1 MTNYLI
7 IVDILVKKVSRLSS
21 QHPGSRGAFR
31 GRDRFSNN
39 FDFLRFTA
47 AAAIVVTHA
56 YALRLGYVGIGLYDP
71 FVLLGQAG
79 LAVLLVTSGYLIAA
93 SWESTAS
100 PLRFAWKRFLRIVP
114 ALVLAI
120 FVTLFVIGPLMTS
133 HSYAEYFGALFSPAG
148 LATVPFFEDGSAIGL
163 FQENPWTYVNGSL
176 WTIPVEVALYGV
188 VALLGIAGL
197 LRRRGAIFAL
207 VGVNILLWMVWFDDP
222 RMAKIRFTLYFF
234 IGAALYLHRERIT
247 YRPVVAGALIL
258 LLGLSTLTPY
268 PAVAGLVCIPYLVL
282 YAAHLP
288 VPYLNNFGRSGDFSY
303 GIYIYHYP
311 VQQVLIQA
319 TGNALLLPAL
329 CGLSFFVTFALAFLS
344 WHVIEKRAL
353 GMKNLGAGDLR
364 RVFGLPEAVTGPEAA
379 RK

>member
-1 MTNYLI
+1 MNTE
-7 IVDILVKKVSRLSS
+7 
-21 QHPGSRGAFR
+21 HPEGRGAFG

-39 FDFLRFTA
+39 FDFLRFVA

-56 YALRLGYVGIGLYDP
+56 YALRLGYVGIGLQDP
-71 FVLLGQAG
+71 FVLMGQTG
-79 LAVLLVTSGYLIAA
+79 LAVLLVTSGYLIVA

-100 PLRFAWKRFLRIVP
+100 PLRFAWKRFLRVVP
-114 ALVLAI
+114 AFVLAI

-133 HSYAEYFGALFSPAG
+133 LPPAEYFAALFSPAG
-148 LATVPFFEDGSAIGL
+148 LATIPFFENGSAIGL

-234 IGAALYLHRERIT
+234 IGASFYLHRERIT
-247 YRPVVAGALIL
+247 YRPVVAGALLL
-258 LLGLSTLTPY
+258 LLGFSTLTPY

-282 YAAHLP
+282 YAARLP

-329 CGLSFFVTFALAFLS
+329 CGLSFLVTFALAFLS

-353 GMKNLGAGDLR
+353 AAKRISPAEIVRAYRVRAEALLPAG
-364 RVFGLPEAVTGPEAA
+364 GTGRDAA
-379 RK
+379 RR